1 MDWKVFLLRVAVA
14 LVLGALIGA
23 ERQLRQRLTGL
34 RTNALVS
41 TGACLFVLMTQG
53 VPGLA
58 GDASRIAAYVVSG
71 IGFLGGGVIMRDGL
85 NVRGLNT
92 AATLWCTAA
101 IGVLCSMGLLL
112 EATLG
117 SLVVLCA
124 NILLRDIAQRLNCQ
138 DVLPAS
144 EAEQRYEVQIVCR
157 AEDEIQVRSLMLH
170 SLGSSDLRL
179 QSLHSE
185 DLDNPASWKSA
196 PNCSAPR
203 SSGAAGTPGQPGQ
216 PEKGVSSVRW
226 QVFRTGGRLSG
237 GRLNT
242 TGCRG
247 RRAPAALGQR
257 GGGVV
262 GEDQF
267 SRPLRL
273 LVRHQQRQ
281 QSARRQFADGADQVA
296 AADMGGDPFAGE
308 HSHQHLGLQQVGR
321 LIYALHQSSSRR
333 TFSDQ
338 SCPSVRRSNR
348 IGRQH
353 TGQSS

>member
-71 IGFLGGGVIMRDGL
+71 IGFLGGGAPEGGCGVQ
-85 NVRGLNT
+85 
-92 AATLWCTAA
+92 AAHVEAVAHDHAAA

-124 NILLRDIAQRLNCQ
+124 NILLRDIAQRLNRQ

-185 DLDNPASWKSA
+185 DLDNPAKLEVRA
-196 PNCSAPR
+196 ELL
-203 SSGAAGTPGQPGQ
+203 GTPEAPAQLERLVSRVSL
-216 PEKGVSSVRW
+216 EKGVSSVRW
-226 QVFRTGGRLSG
+226 QVFEL
-237 GRLNT
+237 
-242 TGCRG
+242 
-247 RRAPAALGQR
+247 
-257 GGGVV
+257 
-262 GEDQF
+262 
-267 SRPLRL
+267 
-273 LVRHQQRQ
+273 
-281 QSARRQFADGADQVA
+281 
-296 AADMGGDPFAGE
+296 AAD
-308 HSHQHLGLQQVGR
+308 
-321 LIYALHQSSSRR
+321 
-333 TFSDQ
+333 
-338 SCPSVRRSNR
+338 
-348 IGRQH
+348 
-353 TGQSS
+353 

>member
-124 NILLRDIAQRLNCQ
+124 NILSAAATCACNRCTARIWTTR
-138 DVLPAS
+138 P
-144 EAEQRYEVQIVCR
+144 
-157 AEDEIQVRSLMLH
+157 
-170 SLGSSDLRL
+170 
-179 QSLHSE
+179 
-185 DLDNPASWKSA
+185 SWKSA
-196 PNCSAPR
+196 PNCSAPPKLRRSWNAWSAGSAWRRASARCAGR
-203 SSGAAGTPGQPGQ
+203 SSNWRPTERRPPQHNRLPGPQGSGGSSANGAA
-216 PEKGVSSVRW
+216 
-226 QVFRTGGRLSG
+226 
-237 GRLNT
+237 
-242 TGCRG
+242 
-247 RRAPAALGQR
+247 AL
-257 GGGVV
+257 
-262 GEDQF
+262 
-267 SRPLRL
+267 
-273 LVRHQQRQ
+273 
-281 QSARRQFADGADQVA
+281 
-296 AADMGGDPFAGE
+296 
-308 HSHQHLGLQQVGR
+308 
-321 LIYALHQSSSRR
+321 
-333 TFSDQ
+333 
-338 SCPSVRRSNR
+338 
-348 IGRQH
+348 
-353 TGQSS
+353 

>member
-124 NILLRDIAQRLNCQ
+124 NILLRDIAQRLNRQ

-185 DLDNPASWKSA
+185 DLDNPAKLEVRA
-196 PNCSAPR
+196 ELL
-203 SSGAAGTPGQPGQ
+203 GTPEAPAQLERLVSRVSL
-216 PEKGVSSVRW
+216 EKGVRLGALAGL
-226 QVFRTGGRLSG
+226 RTGGRLSG

-247 RRAPAALGQR
+247 RRAPAAPRPTGRRRCRRGSVLAPAPSARPPPTTPAVRQAAVR
-257 GGGVV
+257 RWRRPGGG
-262 GEDQF
+262 
-267 SRPLRL
+267 R
-273 LVRHQQRQ
+273 
-281 QSARRQFADGADQVA
+281 
-296 AADMGGDPFAGE
+296 
-308 HSHQHLGLQQVGR
+308 
-321 LIYALHQSSSRR
+321 
-333 TFSDQ
+333 
-338 SCPSVRRSNR
+338 
-348 IGRQH
+348 
-353 TGQSS
+353 

>member
-124 NILLRDIAQRLNCQ
+124 NILLRDIAQRLNRQ

-185 DLDNPASWKSA
+185 DLDNPAKLEVRAELLGTPKLRRSWNAWSA
-196 PNCSAPR
+196 GSAWRRASARCAGR
-203 SSGAAGTPGQPGQ
+203 SSNWRPTERRPPQHNRLPGPQGSGGSANGRRRCRRGSVLAPAPSARPPPTTPAVRQAAVRRWRRPG
-216 PEKGVSSVRW
+216 
-226 QVFRTGGRLSG
+226 GGR
-237 GRLNT
+237 
-242 TGCRG
+242 
-247 RRAPAALGQR
+247 
-257 GGGVV
+257 
-262 GEDQF
+262 
-267 SRPLRL
+267 
-273 LVRHQQRQ
+273 
-281 QSARRQFADGADQVA
+281 
-296 AADMGGDPFAGE
+296 
-308 HSHQHLGLQQVGR
+308 
-321 LIYALHQSSSRR
+321 
-333 TFSDQ
+333 
-338 SCPSVRRSNR
+338 
-348 IGRQH
+348 
-353 TGQSS
+353 

>member
-117 SLVVLCA
+117 SLMVLCA
-124 NILLRDIAQRLNCQ
+124 NILLRDIAQRLNRQ

-170 SLGSSDLRL
+170 S
-179 QSLHSE
+179 
-185 DLDNPASWKSA
+185 PAAATCACNRCTARIWTTRPSWKSA
-196 PNCSAPR
+196 PNCSAPPKLRRSWNAWSAGSAWRRASARCAGR
-203 SSGAAGTPGQPGQ
+203 SSNWRPTERRPPQHNRLPGPQGSGGSSANGAA
-216 PEKGVSSVRW
+216 
-226 QVFRTGGRLSG
+226 
-237 GRLNT
+237 
-242 TGCRG
+242 
-247 RRAPAALGQR
+247 AL
-257 GGGVV
+257 
-262 GEDQF
+262 
-267 SRPLRL
+267 
-273 LVRHQQRQ
+273 
-281 QSARRQFADGADQVA
+281 
-296 AADMGGDPFAGE
+296 
-308 HSHQHLGLQQVGR
+308 
-321 LIYALHQSSSRR
+321 
-333 TFSDQ
+333 
-338 SCPSVRRSNR
+338 
-348 IGRQH
+348 
-353 TGQSS
+353 